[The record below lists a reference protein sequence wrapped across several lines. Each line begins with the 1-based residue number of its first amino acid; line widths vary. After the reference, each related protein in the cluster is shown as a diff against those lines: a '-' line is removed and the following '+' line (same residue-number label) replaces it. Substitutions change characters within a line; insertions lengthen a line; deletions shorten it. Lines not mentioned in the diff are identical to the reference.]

1 MTEPESSSQSAQD
14 FSRDRWLLQG
24 LSALRR
30 TLFHY
35 DFGLPETF
43 WQHLENAA
51 HELLAAARILLRT
64 LLSSRSAP
72 ATPPESRGPIDIEW
86 D

>member
-1 MTEPESSSQSAQD
+1 MSSTDPTSPPPTD
-14 FSRDRWLLQG
+14 FSWERWLLQG

-30 TLFHY
+30 TLFRY
-35 DFGLPETF
+35 DFGLPEAF

-64 LLSSRSAP
+64 LLSRHHEPAP
-72 ATPPESRGPIDIEW
+72 PPEERGPIEIEW
-86 D
+86 E